1 MRWFIVSLS
10 LFWTVASSAEVA
22 TIYLSDG
29 STIVGEVRSL
39 ESGIYLIEGGS
50 LGRMEIPQDQVRM
63 IQYGATPGAL
73 PDEQRPNAQ
82 LLPVSGLDTDSLLA
96 SMLANPTI
104 LSIIQSIQSDP
115 EFQAVAQDPEIQ
127 KAITAG
133 DYFSLMTDPRIRQLM
148 SHGAVKAISAE
159 VQR

>member
-73 PDEQRPNAQ
+73 PDEQ

>member
-1 MRWFIVSLS
+1 
-10 LFWTVASSAEVA
+10 
-22 TIYLSDG
+22 
-29 STIVGEVRSL
+29 
-39 ESGIYLIEGGS
+39 
-50 LGRMEIPQDQVRM
+50 
-63 IQYGATPGAL
+63 
-73 PDEQRPNAQ
+73 
-82 LLPVSGLDTDSLLA
+82 
-96 SMLANPTI
+96 MLANPTI